1 MLPCFHAERKEGSR
15 HNTTSIQ
22 RNAVDSLASFEV
34 STSSEKIPP
43 TPHRIPPSPSRFA
56 PSPQIARAGSVDLTV
71 QQILRA
77 TQNFSHSFKLGEG
90 GFGTVYR
97 AVLSDGVVVA
107 VKRAKKDQFAGPRDE
122 FSNEVEL
129 LAKIDHRNLV
139 RLLGYTDKGN
149 ERIIITEYVPNGTLR
164 EHLDGK

>member
-1 MLPCFHAERKEGSR
+1 L
-15 HNTTSIQ
+15 Q
-22 RNAVDSLASFEV
+22 
-34 STSSEKIPP
+34 
-43 TPHRIPPSPSRFA
+43 
-56 PSPQIARAGSVDLTV
+56 
-71 QQILRA
+71 
-77 TQNFSHSFKLGEG
+77 
-90 GFGTVYR
+90 
-97 AVLSDGVVVA
+97 
-107 VKRAKKDQFAGPRDE
+107 DQFAGPRDE

>member
-1 MLPCFHAERKEGSR
+1 MVCIITIFCSLLQLWPTANLFWNHVWTISCFF
-15 HNTTSIQ
+15 
-22 RNAVDSLASFEV
+22 AVDSLSSFEV

-107 VKRAKKDQFAGPRDE
+107 VKRAKKVVSCWLLFYLLVLLLIHHQARLVVD
-122 FSNEVEL
+122 FSL
-129 LAKIDHRNLV
+129 CFDI
-139 RLLGYTDKGN
+139 
-149 ERIIITEYVPNGTLR
+149 
-164 EHLDGK
+164 

>member
-1 MLPCFHAERKEGSR
+1 V
-15 HNTTSIQ
+15 N
-22 RNAVDSLASFEV
+22 
-34 STSSEKIPP
+34 
-43 TPHRIPPSPSRFA
+43 
-56 PSPQIARAGSVDLTV
+56 LTV

-77 TQNFSHSFKLGEG
+77 TQNFSPSFKLGEG

-97 AVLSDGVVVA
+97 AVLPDGQVVA

-139 RLLGYTDKGN
+139 RLLGFTDKGH

-164 EHLDGK
+164 EHLDGQYGRTLDFNQRLEIAIDVAHALTYLHLYAGKPSLFFLGSILM